1 LLGELLARND
11 AWLTACV
18 ARLCEEALPAAEAMV
33 AAGMS
38 LPAWLKSMLETHWS
52 RRFAE
57 GLATLEEADTSVA
70 YTSLLDLTDRARH
83 LGLTLDLSA
92 ASAQFARTLVNR
104 LEAIAKGPDADQWQ
118 QFLELVQTGFR
129 LGLNVPEYPLQDRM
143 FFLLRG
149 EAPGWVSQLTDVRD
163 PRYRAVSAMLAV
175 ATRLNVRT
183 EEIRARLTPLE
194 EPVAEDPTYWP

>member
-1 LLGELLARND
+1 
-11 AWLTACV
+11 
-18 ARLCEEALPAAEAMV
+18 MV

-38 LPAWLKSMLETHWS
+38 LPAWLKSMLETLWS

-57 GLATLEEADTSVA
+57 GLATLEGAGTSVG
-70 YTSLLDLTDRARH
+70 YTSLLDLADRARH

-92 ASAQFARTLVNR
+92 AAAQFGRTLVDR

-118 QFLELVQTGFR
+118 EFLELVQTGFR
-129 LGLNVPEYPLQDRM
+129 LGLKMPEYPLQDRM
-143 FFLLRG
+143 FFLLRS
-149 EAPGWVSQLTDVRD
+149 EAPGWLSQLTDIRD
-163 PRYRAVSAMLAV
+163 PRYRALSAMLAV

-183 EEIRARLTPLE
+183 EEIRARLAPLE